1 MKVQKVIRTATPNIG
16 YYADYN
22 KIRDLQDAL
31 KDGFRVVMCNTIRR
45 KDGEEWLEYIVEKED
60 KED

>member
-1 MKVQKVIRTATPNIG
+1 MKVQKVIRTATPAIG

-31 KDGFRVVMCNTIRR
+31 KDG
-45 KDGEEWLEYIVEKED
+45 EEWLEYIVEKED